1 MAAKPISPADHH
13 DPLNDE
19 VSVSQP
25 GPFYGGPFQ
34 KADFSHWA
42 KMLVWNWFE
51 IGCLTCGYEPSL
63 LSDLEVEEAK
73 SASPLA
79 YEEVQ
84 KRWTLVQREQFAES
98 GTRPM
103 APLDVLNWL
112 DSIEV
117 DYPSELRDVATR
129 IAKKRLS
136 PVMSAPL
143 GLPNSYQRAI
153 AKSDIMGTINREDA
167 PSPALTRKY
176 RTLQKTAL
184 AMAMHRYGFDPTSS
198 RNSAPREIMGATE
211 LCGLRVTD
219 DTILAQL
226 REAAE
231 EHDAR

>member
-1 MAAKPISPADHH
+1 MAAKPISPAVQQSTDLH
-13 DPLNDE
+13 DPLVDE

-79 YEEVQ
+79 YEEVP

-153 AKSDIMGTINREDA
+153 AKTAWRPLTA
-167 PSPALTRKY
+167 KTRPARHSLESI
-176 RTLQKTAL
+176 AL
-184 AMAMHRYGFDPTSS
+184 CKRPHWRWQCIATDLIRPHR
-198 RNSAPREIMGATE
+198 ATQP
-211 LCGLRVTD
+211 
-219 DTILAQL
+219 LAKL
-226 REAAE
+226 
-231 EHDAR
+231 